1 MRNKIFDK
9 FEEYAIAVLVIIG
22 TAVVIFQAIIKYLI
36 PDAAKAAEEISQYLY
51 SYLGFF
57 ALGYCMKYNC
67 DLTVSLIHYKGTLQ
81 KLLNMVILGLCGVI
95 YAVLLFGAVQA
106 FITAS
111 GAGATS
117 GIPLRFVG
125 FSAVL
130 GYAIGLLRMIQK
142 IFQKRNCKN

>member
-1 MRNKIFDK
+1 MFNKFFDK
-9 FEEYAIAVLVIIG
+9 FEEYAIAALVIIG

-51 SYLGFF
+51 SYLSFF
-57 ALGYCMKYNC
+57 TLGYCMKYSC
-67 DLTVSLIHYKGTLQ
+67 DLTVSLIHYKGRLQ
-81 KLLNMVILGLCGVI
+81 KLLNTAILVFCGVI
-95 YAVLLFGAVQA
+95 YAILLWGAIQA

-111 GAGATS
+111 GAGSAS

-130 GYAIGLLRMIQK
+130 GYTIGLLRMIQK
-142 IFQKRNCKN
+142 MIQKWNNKN